1 MLIED
6 ISIMI
11 VEDESELR
19 EYLKEYLQLFFKHIF
34 LAKNGNEGYLRYLE
48 KKPSIILT
56 DINMPGLDGLE
67 MIAKIRARD
76 KETKIIIMSAHSE
89 KEKLLRAIE
98 LQLVRYL
105 IKPIQTQELKKV
117 LLETVNEVR
126 SASKYI
132 YLNDSLYWDK
142 QSKRLWQG
150 REEIA
155 LNERELRVLAL
166 LFSMPMHTFSM
177 EEIFYELYAADD
189 EKEFSSNAVTSLI
202 KRLRQKLPENIISTE
217 YGIGYKIHI
226 K

>member
-1 MLIED
+1 
-6 ISIMI
+6 
-11 VEDESELR
+11 
-19 EYLKEYLQLFFKHIF
+19 
-34 LAKNGNEGYLRYLE
+34 
-48 KKPSIILT
+48 
-56 DINMPGLDGLE
+56 MPGLDGLE
-67 MIAKIRARD
+67 MITKIRARD

-105 IKPIQTQELKKV
+105 IKPIQTQDLKKV
-117 LLETVNEVR
+117 LLDTVNEVR
-126 SASKYI
+126 SVSKYI

-155 LNERELRVLAL
+155 LNERELRVLTL

-177 EEIFYELYAADD
+177 EEIFYELYAVDD

-217 YGIGYKIHI
+217 YGIGYKIRI